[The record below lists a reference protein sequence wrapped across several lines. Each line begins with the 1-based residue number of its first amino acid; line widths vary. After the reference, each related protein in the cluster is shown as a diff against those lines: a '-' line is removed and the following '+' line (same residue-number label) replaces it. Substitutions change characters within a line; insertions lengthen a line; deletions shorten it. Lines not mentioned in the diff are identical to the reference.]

1 MSVEKKYDRFA
12 SLYDRFEGFIEK
24 RFFSRFRE
32 ELFKRVE
39 GKRILEVGIGTGKNV
54 PYYPDD
60 VDVVGVDVSEGML
73 RVCQERLKKFPEK
86 KVKLLR
92 ADVQNLPFS
101 DGEFDC
107 VVSTFVFCTVPDP
120 MKGLKEVHRVLKPS
134 GRAVFLEHM
143 RSRKWYVNAM
153 LFLMHIFT
161 KPLLGTSMLRKTVD
175 NIKKAGFVIEEEKHL
190 LGDVVRLITARKGGE
205 ESD

>member
-1 MSVEKKYDRFA
+1 VSVERKYDRFA
-12 SLYDRFEGFIEK
+12 ALYDKFESFIEK
-24 RFFSRFRE
+24 KFFSRFRE

-39 GKRILEVGIGTGKNV
+39 GKKILEVGIGTGKNV
-54 PYYPDD
+54 PYYSDD
-60 VDVVGVDVSEGML
+60 MNVVGVDISEGML

-101 DGEFDC
+101 DGEYDC
-107 VVSTFVFCTVPDP
+107 AVSTFVFCTVPDP
-120 MKGLKEVHRVLKPS
+120 VKGLKEVHRVLRPS
-134 GRAVFLEHM
+134 GKAVFLEHM
-143 RSRKWYVNAM
+143 RSRKWYVNVI

-161 KPLLGTSMLRKTVD
+161 KLLWGTSMLRKTVD
-175 NIKKAGFVIEEEKHL
+175 NIKKAGFVIEEEKYL
-190 LGDVVRLITARKGGE
+190 LSDVVRLIIARKGSE

>member
-1 MSVEKKYDRFA
+1 VSVERKYDRFA
-12 SLYDRFEGFIEK
+12 ALYDKFESFIEK
-24 RFFSRFRE
+24 KFFSRFRE

-39 GKRILEVGIGTGKNV
+39 GKKILEVGIGTGKNV
-54 PYYPDD
+54 PYYSDD
-60 VDVVGVDVSEGML
+60 MDVVGVDISEGML

-101 DGEFDC
+101 DGEYDC

-120 MKGLKEVHRVLKPS
+120 VKGLKEVHRVLRPS
-134 GRAVFLEHM
+134 GKAVFLEHM
-143 RSRKWYVNAM
+143 RSRKWYVNVI

-161 KPLLGTSMLRKTVD
+161 KLLLGTSMLRKTVD
-175 NIKKAGFVIEEEKHL
+175 NIKKAGFVIEEEKYL
-190 LGDVVRLITARKGGE
+190 LSDVVRLIIARKGSE

>member
-12 SLYDRFEGFIEK
+12 SLYDRFECFIEK
-24 RFFSRFRE
+24 KFFSRFRE

-101 DGEFDC
+101 DEEFDC

-120 MKGLKEVHRVLKPS
+120 IKGLKEVHRVLKPS
-134 GRAVFLEHM
+134 GKAVFLEHM
-143 RSRKWYVNAM
+143 RSGKWYVNVM
-153 LFLMHIFT
+153 LFVMHIFT

-175 NIKKAGFVIEEEKHL
+175 NIKKAGFVIEEKKHL

>member
-1 MSVEKKYDRFA
+1 VSVEKKYDRFA
-12 SLYDRFEGFIEK
+12 SLYDRFECFIEK
-24 RFFSRFRE
+24 KFFSRFRE

-101 DGEFDC
+101 DEEFDC

-120 MKGLKEVHRVLKPS
+120 IKGLKEVHRVLKPS
-134 GRAVFLEHM
+134 GKAVFLEHM
-143 RSRKWYVNAM
+143 RSGKWYVNVM
-153 LFLMHIFT
+153 LFVMHIFT

>member
-1 MSVEKKYDRFA
+1 MSVERKYDRFA
-12 SLYDRFEGFIEK
+12 ALYDKFESFIEK
-24 RFFSRFRE
+24 KFFSRFRE

-39 GKRILEVGIGTGKNV
+39 GKKILEVGIGTGKNV
-54 PYYPDD
+54 PYYSDD
-60 VDVVGVDVSEGML
+60 MDVVGVDISEGML

-101 DGEFDC
+101 DGEYDC
-107 VVSTFVFCTVPDP
+107 AVSTFVFCTVPDP
-120 MKGLKEVHRVLKPS
+120 VKGLKEVHRVLRPS
-134 GRAVFLEHM
+134 GKAVFLEHM
-143 RSRKWYVNAM
+143 RSRKWYVNVI

-161 KPLLGTSMLRKTVD
+161 KLLWGTSMLRKTVD
-175 NIKKAGFVIEEEKHL
+175 NIKKAGFVIEEEKYL
-190 LGDVVRLITARKGGE
+190 LSDVVQLIIARKGSE

>member
-1 MSVEKKYDRFA
+1 MSVERKYDRFA
-12 SLYDRFEGFIEK
+12 ALYDRFEGFIEK
-24 RFFSRFRE
+24 KFFSRFRE

-39 GKRILEVGIGTGKNV
+39 GKKILEVGIGTGKNV

-60 VDVVGVDVSEGML
+60 VDVVGVDISEGML

-86 KVKLLR
+86 RVRLLR

-120 MKGLKEVHRVLKPS
+120 VKGLKEVHRVLKPS
-134 GRAVFLEHM
+134 GKAVFLEHM
-143 RSRKWYVNAM
+143 RSRKCYVNAM
-153 LFLMHIFT
+153 LFVMHIFT
-161 KPLLGTSMLRKTVD
+161 KLLLGTSMLRKTVD
-175 NIKKAGFVIEEEKHL
+175 NIKKAGFVIEKEKHL

-205 ESD
+205 ENN

>member
-1 MSVEKKYDRFA
+1 MSVERKYDRFA
-12 SLYDRFEGFIEK
+12 ALYDKFESFIEK
-24 RFFSRFRE
+24 KFFSRFRE

-39 GKRILEVGIGTGKNV
+39 GKKILEVGIGTGKNV
-54 PYYPDD
+54 PYYSDD
-60 VDVVGVDVSEGML
+60 MDVVGVDISEGML

-101 DGEFDC
+101 DGEYDC

-120 MKGLKEVHRVLKPS
+120 VKGLKEVHRVLRPS
-134 GRAVFLEHM
+134 GKAVFLEHM
-143 RSRKWYVNAM
+143 RSRKWYVNVI

-161 KPLLGTSMLRKTVD
+161 KLLLGTSMLRKTVD
-175 NIKKAGFVIEEEKHL
+175 NIKKAGFVIEEEKYL
-190 LGDVVRLITARKGGE
+190 LSDVVRLIIARKGSE

>member
-1 MSVEKKYDRFA
+1 MSVERKYDRFA
-12 SLYDRFEGFIEK
+12 ALYDKFESFIEK
-24 RFFSRFRE
+24 KFFSRFRE

-39 GKRILEVGIGTGKNV
+39 GKKILEVGIGTGKNV
-54 PYYPDD
+54 PYYSDD
-60 VDVVGVDVSEGML
+60 MNVVGVDISEGML

-101 DGEFDC
+101 DGEYDC
-107 VVSTFVFCTVPDP
+107 AVSTFVFCTVPDP
-120 MKGLKEVHRVLKPS
+120 VKGLKEVHRVLRPS
-134 GRAVFLEHM
+134 GKAVFLEHM
-143 RSRKWYVNAM
+143 RSRKWYVNVI

-161 KPLLGTSMLRKTVD
+161 KLLWGTSMLRKTVD
-175 NIKKAGFVIEEEKHL
+175 NIKKAGFVIEEEKYL
-190 LGDVVRLITARKGGE
+190 LSDVVRLIIARKGSE

>member
-1 MSVEKKYDRFA
+1 MSVERKYDRFA
-12 SLYDRFEGFIEK
+12 ALYDKFESFIEK
-24 RFFSRFRE
+24 KFFSRFRE

-39 GKRILEVGIGTGKNV
+39 GKKILEVGIGTGKNV
-54 PYYPDD
+54 PYYSDD
-60 VDVVGVDVSEGML
+60 MDVVGVDISEGML

-101 DGEFDC
+101 DGEYDC

-120 MKGLKEVHRVLKPS
+120 VKGLKEVHRVLRPS
-134 GRAVFLEHM
+134 GKAVFLEHM
-143 RSRKWYVNAM
+143 RSRKWYVNVI

-161 KPLLGTSMLRKTVD
+161 KLLWGTSMLRKTVD
-175 NIKKAGFVIEEEKHL
+175 NIKKAGFVIEEEKYL
-190 LGDVVRLITARKGGE
+190 LSDVVRLIIARKGSE